1 MTHPRHTTGAPI
13 MADLPFYD
21 NLLIVRSGIAG
32 GALLSCILVFIL
44 AAAFSHRDED
54 ARKLPTLRLV
64 LYITLVSS
72 LRSIIILIQVA
83 PAIDNSLYCNGTW
96 NDTCNDATG
105 HCSNYCVITGYLY
118 RTVSMMGVLFTL
130 TATVHMLLIT
140 FAVKYSW
147 KLEVGY
153 VLVPLILP
161 LTYTWVSILVYYETD
176 KKELLQDWCNYTST
190 NNDVLYIDMPRL
202 IVELIN
208 ILLVIVT
215 VFCGMPKRYIQI
227 RKDGEEVGV
236 WMKQV
241 LPILIHSVFYLGMN
255 WFSLSDHLNRIHE
268 CNGTPNHAGKSH
280 AEHLQLAHAITS
292 AGRGLL
298 VGITFTAY
306 LLIMLY
312 IRWKHQN
319 ITVDGYGTFSASSS
333 LDSESLIST
342 RLNINKNDMY
352 LSTSKH
358 FV

>member
-1 MTHPRHTTGAPI
+1 M
-13 MADLPFYD
+13 
-21 NLLIVRSGIAG
+21 
-32 GALLSCILVFIL
+32 
-44 AAAFSHRDED
+44 
-54 ARKLPTLRLV
+54 
-64 LYITLVSS
+64 
-72 LRSIIILIQVA
+72 A
-83 PAIDNSLYCNGTW
+83 PAIDNSLYCNDTF
-96 NDTCNDATG
+96 NDTTG
-105 HCSNYCVITGYLY
+105 DCSNYCVITGYLY
-118 RTVSMMGVLFTL
+118 RTVSMVGILFTL

-161 LTYTWVSILVYYETD
+161 LTYTWVSILVYYHHD
-176 KKELLQDWCNYTST
+176 NHELLEDWCNYTCTNKNT

-202 IVELIN
+202 IVEVIN

-255 WFSLSDHLNRIHE
+255 WFSLSDHLSRIHE

-319 ITVDGYGTFSASSS
+319 ISVDGYGTFSASSS
-333 LDSESLIST
+333 LDSESLTKSFST
-342 RLNINKNDMY
+342 RLNINKNVMY
-352 LSTSKH
+352 LSTS
-358 FV
+358 